1 MANENEC
8 KCYLT
13 KTLSTIYMDL
23 LLGKTRI
30 KVFNGFI
37 LQYTPFLKMVK
48 GNKYNLIVPS
58 TVYFCLLLWTRVI
71 LVFRFKI
78 RNYTVQVWDSMTWSN
93 LPQNWFYTSGI
104 YVSFKMAF
112 LNTDFGSHIK
122 YIFLISVNYLALKL
136 HWS

>member
-78 RNYTVQVWDSMTWSN
+78 RNYTVQVWDSMT
-93 LPQNWFYTSGI
+93 
-104 YVSFKMAF
+104 
-112 LNTDFGSHIK
+112 
-122 YIFLISVNYLALKL
+122 
-136 HWS
+136 